1 MHSASARFAC
11 ARFKSCGRGLW
22 NPAGHPLTCKA
33 VPAPQHAREAEA
45 RRTRGMHEAEQ
56 GVGIAEGFEEQE
68 CEREHLG
75 RRGAGASH
83 QKCASATKGAGRSFL
98 GELCKGILHMHTM
111 YKQGHCTSR

>member
-1 MHSASARFAC
+1 MHSASARFAY
-11 ARFKSCGRGLW
+11 ARFTCCGLGLW
-22 NPAGHPLTCKA
+22 NPAGHPLTCQA

-75 RRGAGASH
+75 RRGAGATTS
-83 QKCASATKGAGRSFL
+83 SAQVPRGCWPEFPR
-98 GELCKGILHMHTM
+98 
-111 YKQGHCTSR
+111 